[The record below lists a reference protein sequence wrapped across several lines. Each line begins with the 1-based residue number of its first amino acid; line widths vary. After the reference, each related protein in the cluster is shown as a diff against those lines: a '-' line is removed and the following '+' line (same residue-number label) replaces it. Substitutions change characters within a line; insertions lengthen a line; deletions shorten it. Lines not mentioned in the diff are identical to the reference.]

1 MKASP
6 YRVGIDIV
14 DIRRIQD
21 SIQRFGDR
29 FLNRLFTKEEQAY
42 CKTLANNEVTA
53 QRFAARFAAKE
64 ATIKVLRPARAML
77 DWRSIEIR
85 RHQDGYC
92 DIVLHEEAANL
103 AQQRGIIA
111 LSLSMSHEA
120 GYATAVVIADFQ

>member
-14 DIRRIQD
+14 DVSRIQD
-21 SIQRFGDR
+21 SIQRFGNR

-42 CKTLANNEVTA
+42 CKILANNEATS

-64 ATIKVLRPARAML
+64 ATIKVLRPETAML
-77 DWRSIEIR
+77 DWRTIEIR
-85 RHQDGYC
+85 RHQAGYC
-92 DIVLHEEAANL
+92 DIALYEEAADL
-103 AQQRGIIA
+103 ARQRGIIA
-111 LSLSMSHEA
+111 LSVSMSHEA